1 MKNPRLT
8 LKLNLMMREEIQE
21 RKDLI
26 SCLISYY
33 SKKNTKQ
40 DIFELI
46 ASYSE
51 LTNNELSQLLGDIID
66 NKYNEL
72 LFNFNLN

>member
-33 SKKNTKQ
+33 SKRNPKL

-51 LTNNELSQLLGDIID
+51 LTNNELSQLLGDVID

>member
-33 SKKNTKQ
+33 SKRNPKL